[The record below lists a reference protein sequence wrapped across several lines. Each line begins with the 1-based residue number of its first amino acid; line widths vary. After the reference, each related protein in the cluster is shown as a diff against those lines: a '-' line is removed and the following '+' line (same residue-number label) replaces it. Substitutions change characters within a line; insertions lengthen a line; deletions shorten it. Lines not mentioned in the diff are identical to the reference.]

1 VLRCQGWK
9 NCLVLICTRHFTN
22 LQSCVPLD
30 HRSNANKKT
39 KIKDPLTADVLHES
53 IPDLAVRFI
62 NSTCAHIFLTG
73 KAGTGKTTFLKNLG
87 ARTHKSFV
95 VVAPTGIAALNAG
108 GVTIHSQFLL
118 PLGSFIPG
126 RNLPFGAGENGNFY
140 TTDTLTRR
148 QPLNS
153 ARKQV
158 LRSIE
163 LLVIDE
169 VSMLRADLL
178 DAIDARLRAARGN
191 YREPFGGVQL
201 LLIGDLYQLPPVVK
215 GNEAEILKEYYPSP
229 WFYESRALRE
239 AGFVYIELD
248 KIYRQQDAD
257 FIRLLNN
264 LRNNALT
271 QEDIDLLNAHVR
283 DPNDDL
289 SDVITLTTHNFKADS
304 MNREALKRL
313 ESKSHIFEATV
324 NGEFPEHIYP
334 VQYKLEL
341 KEGAQ
346 IMFVRND
353 SEGQAYYNGKLATV
367 KRISGDSVEVVM
379 ADSGEPFE
387 LKKERWENKR
397 YAIDQDSQDLQEE
410 VIGSFEQYPVRLA
423 WAITVH
429 KSQGLTFDRAV
440 IDVRQAFADGQVYVA
455 LSRLRSLDG
464 LILLEPVPPSVISTD
479 RSVVSFREQH
489 YRPSEL
495 HTVMKQSQRS
505 FVGQIIDRTFDFGD
519 LAKQIK
525 YVTTT
530 LTETVLKNVDTS
542 LPILEELRNTLLSEK
557 DNTLRYRNQ
566 LHRLLDEQRISE
578 LLERLQKGSA
588 YYTDIIWKT
597 IENLLSHQYG
607 IRDQKRIKTY
617 HNNLEEL
624 DQLFTKKL
632 LEIAKIPLLAD
643 AVLGDRSEYKFDE
656 VQEALNQRR
665 LAIITALRE
674 QPSANK
680 GTSKKRGGKSKKGS
694 SPSTIEITL
703 NYFKE
708 GMSVADIARER
719 GLVPGTIEGH
729 LARAVGEGALD
740 ITRWMT
746 DEDLKDISSAASGL
760 SEGFG
765 ITDLFKATKGKYS
778 YGKLRAALFHLQR
791 EQEEVGSG

>member
-1 VLRCQGWK
+1 MTTEVLYE
-9 NCLVLICTRHFTN
+9 
-22 LQSCVPLD
+22 D
-30 HRSNANKKT
+30 
-39 KIKDPLTADVLHES
+39 

-73 KAGTGKTTFLKNLG
+73 KAGTGKTTFLRNLG
-87 ARTHKSFV
+87 TQTHKSFV

-126 RNLPFGAGENGNFY
+126 RNLPFGAGDNGNFY

-153 ARKQV
+153 TRKQV

-178 DAIDARLRAARGN
+178 DAIDARLKAARGN
-191 YREPFGGVQL
+191 YTQPFGGVQL

-215 GNEAEILKEYYPSP
+215 GSEAEILKEYYPSP
-229 WFYESRALRE
+229 WFYESHALRE

-271 QEDIDLLNAHVR
+271 HDDIELLNTHVL
-283 DPNDDL
+283 DPDD
-289 SDVITLTTHNFKADS
+289 DPGEVITLTTHNFKADS

-313 ESKSHIFEATV
+313 EGKSHIFEATI

-334 VQYKLEL
+334 VQQKLEL

-367 KRISGDSVEVVM
+367 KRISGGKVEVVM

-397 YAIDQDSQDLQEE
+397 YSVDEDSRDLNEE
-410 VIGSFEQYPVRLA
+410 VIGSFEQFPIRLA

-429 KSQGLTFDRAV
+429 KSQGLTFERAI

-464 LILLEPVPPSVISTD
+464 LVLRERVPPSVISTA
-479 RSVVSFREQH
+479 RSVLSFREQH
-489 YRPSEL
+489 HRPSEL
-495 HTVMKQSQRS
+495 PAVMKQSQLL
-505 FVGQIIDRTFDFGD
+505 FIGQIIDRTFDFGE
-519 LAKQIK
+519 LLKQIR
-525 YVTTT
+525 YVSGN
-530 LTETVLKNVDTS
+530 LTDTVLKNVDAS
-542 LPILEELRNTLLSEK
+542 LSILEELKNTLSNEK
-557 DNTLRYRNQ
+557 DNTFRYRNQ
-566 LHRLLDEQRISE
+566 LHRLLEERRTPE
-578 LLERLQKGSA
+578 LLERLHKGSA
-588 YYTDIIWKT
+588 YYADIIWKA
-597 IENLLSHQYG
+597 IERLLSHQYG
-607 IRDQKRIKTY
+607 IRDQKRIKMY

-632 LEIAKIPLLAD
+632 VDIAKIPMLAD
-643 AVLGDRSEYKFDE
+643 AVLENRSEYRFDDLRE
-656 VQEALNQRR
+656 TINQKR
-665 LAIITALRE
+665 LAFITALRE
-674 QPSANK
+674 QPSAK
-680 GTSKKRGGKSKKGS
+680 KTKKETSKKRGSKSRKGS
-694 SPSTIEITL
+694 SPSSVEITL

-719 GLVPGTIEGH
+719 GLVPGTIDAH
-729 LARAVGEGALD
+729 LAKAVIEGVFD
-740 ITRWMT
+740 IMSWMT
-746 DEDLKDISSAASGL
+746 EEELKDISTTAGAL
-760 SEGFG
+760 PEGFST
-765 ITDLFKATKGKYS
+765 TDLFRATKGKYS
-778 YGKLRAALFHLQR
+778 YGKLRAALFQLQR
-791 EQEEVGSG
+791 DREEVENGER

>member
-1 VLRCQGWK
+1 M
-9 NCLVLICTRHFTN
+9 
-22 LQSCVPLD
+22 
-30 HRSNANKKT
+30 
-39 KIKDPLTADVLHES
+39 LHES

-271 QEDIDLLNAHVR
+271 QEDIDLLNAHVC

-746 DEDLKDISSAASGL
+746 EEDLKDISSAASGL

-765 ITDLFKATKGKYS
+765 ITNLFKATKGKYS

>member
-1 VLRCQGWK
+1 M
-9 NCLVLICTRHFTN
+9 
-22 LQSCVPLD
+22 
-30 HRSNANKKT
+30 
-39 KIKDPLTADVLHES
+39 LHES

-566 LHRLLDEQRISE
+566 LHRLLDEQRLSE

>member
-1 VLRCQGWK
+1 M
-9 NCLVLICTRHFTN
+9 
-22 LQSCVPLD
+22 
-30 HRSNANKKT
+30 
-39 KIKDPLTADVLHES
+39 LHES

-588 YYTDIIWKT
+588 YYTDIIWKA

>member
-1 VLRCQGWK
+1 M
-9 NCLVLICTRHFTN
+9 
-22 LQSCVPLD
+22 
-30 HRSNANKKT
+30 
-39 KIKDPLTADVLHES
+39 LHES

-566 LHRLLDEQRISE
+566 LHRLLDEQRLSE

-746 DEDLKDISSAASGL
+746 EEDLKDISSAASGL

>member
-1 VLRCQGWK
+1 M
-9 NCLVLICTRHFTN
+9 
-22 LQSCVPLD
+22 
-30 HRSNANKKT
+30 
-39 KIKDPLTADVLHES
+39 LHES

>member
-1 VLRCQGWK
+1 M
-9 NCLVLICTRHFTN
+9 
-22 LQSCVPLD
+22 
-30 HRSNANKKT
+30 
-39 KIKDPLTADVLHES
+39 LHES

-566 LHRLLDEQRISE
+566 LHRLLDEQRLSE

-665 LAIITALRE
+665 LALITALRE

>member
-1 VLRCQGWK
+1 M
-9 NCLVLICTRHFTN
+9 
-22 LQSCVPLD
+22 
-30 HRSNANKKT
+30 
-39 KIKDPLTADVLHES
+39 LHES

-324 NGEFPEHIYP
+324 NGEFPEHTYP

>member
-1 VLRCQGWK
+1 M
-9 NCLVLICTRHFTN
+9 
-22 LQSCVPLD
+22 
-30 HRSNANKKT
+30 
-39 KIKDPLTADVLHES
+39 LHES

-379 ADSGEPFE
+379 ADSGETFE

-397 YAIDQDSQDLQEE
+397 DAIDQDSQDLQEE

-656 VQEALNQRR
+656 LQEALNQRR
-665 LAIITALRE
+665 LALITALRE

-746 DEDLKDISSAASGL
+746 EEDLKDISSAASGL

-791 EQEEVGSG
+791 EREEVGSG

>member
-1 VLRCQGWK
+1 LEFRRVL
-9 NCLVLICTRHFTN
+9 F
-22 LQSCVPLD
+22 
-30 HRSNANKKT
+30 RS
-39 KIKDPLTADVLHES
+39 
-53 IPDLAVRFI
+53 
-62 NSTCAHIFLTG
+62 
-73 KAGTGKTTFLKNLG
+73 
-87 ARTHKSFV
+87 
-95 VVAPTGIAALNAG
+95 
-108 GVTIHSQFLL
+108 
-118 PLGSFIPG
+118 
-126 RNLPFGAGENGNFY
+126 
-140 TTDTLTRR
+140 
-148 QPLNS
+148 
-153 ARKQV
+153 
-158 LRSIE
+158 
-163 LLVIDE
+163 
-169 VSMLRADLL
+169 
-178 DAIDARLRAARGN
+178 
-191 YREPFGGVQL
+191 
-201 LLIGDLYQLPPVVK
+201 
-215 GNEAEILKEYYPSP
+215 
-229 WFYESRALRE
+229 
-239 AGFVYIELD
+239 
-248 KIYRQQDAD
+248 
-257 FIRLLNN
+257 
-264 LRNNALT
+264 
-271 QEDIDLLNAHVR
+271 
-283 DPNDDL
+283 
-289 SDVITLTTHNFKADS
+289 
-304 MNREALKRL
+304 
-313 ESKSHIFEATV
+313 
-324 NGEFPEHIYP
+324 
-334 VQYKLEL
+334 QYKLEL

-495 HTVMKQSQRS
+495 HTVMKQSQHS

-566 LHRLLDEQRISE
+566 LHRLLDEQRINE
-578 LLERLQKGSA
+578 LLGRLQKGSA
-588 YYTDIIWKT
+588 YYTDIIWKA

-632 LEIAKIPLLAD
+632 LEIAKI
-643 AVLGDRSEYKFDE
+643 
-656 VQEALNQRR
+656 
-665 LAIITALRE
+665 
-674 QPSANK
+674 
-680 GTSKKRGGKSKKGS
+680 
-694 SPSTIEITL
+694 
-703 NYFKE
+703 
-708 GMSVADIARER
+708 
-719 GLVPGTIEGH
+719 
-729 LARAVGEGALD
+729 
-740 ITRWMT
+740 
-746 DEDLKDISSAASGL
+746 
-760 SEGFG
+760 
-765 ITDLFKATKGKYS
+765 
-778 YGKLRAALFHLQR
+778 
-791 EQEEVGSG
+791 

>member
-1 VLRCQGWK
+1 
-9 NCLVLICTRHFTN
+9 
-22 LQSCVPLD
+22 
-30 HRSNANKKT
+30 
-39 KIKDPLTADVLHES
+39 
-53 IPDLAVRFI
+53 
-62 NSTCAHIFLTG
+62 
-73 KAGTGKTTFLKNLG
+73 
-87 ARTHKSFV
+87 
-95 VVAPTGIAALNAG
+95 
-108 GVTIHSQFLL
+108 
-118 PLGSFIPG
+118 
-126 RNLPFGAGENGNFY
+126 
-140 TTDTLTRR
+140 

-153 ARKQV
+153 ARIQD

-163 LLVIDE
+163 LFVIDK
-169 VSMLRADLL
+169 VSILRADLL

-367 KRISGDSVEVVM
+367 KRISGDTVEVVM

-397 YAIDQDSQDLQEE
+397 YAIDQNSQDLQEE

-578 LLERLQKGSA
+578 L
-588 YYTDIIWKT
+588 
-597 IENLLSHQYG
+597 
-607 IRDQKRIKTY
+607 
-617 HNNLEEL
+617 
-624 DQLFTKKL
+624 
-632 LEIAKIPLLAD
+632 
-643 AVLGDRSEYKFDE
+643 
-656 VQEALNQRR
+656 
-665 LAIITALRE
+665 
-674 QPSANK
+674 
-680 GTSKKRGGKSKKGS
+680 
-694 SPSTIEITL
+694 
-703 NYFKE
+703 
-708 GMSVADIARER
+708 
-719 GLVPGTIEGH
+719 
-729 LARAVGEGALD
+729 
-740 ITRWMT
+740 
-746 DEDLKDISSAASGL
+746 
-760 SEGFG
+760 
-765 ITDLFKATKGKYS
+765 
-778 YGKLRAALFHLQR
+778 
-791 EQEEVGSG
+791 

>member
-1 VLRCQGWK
+1 M
-9 NCLVLICTRHFTN
+9 
-22 LQSCVPLD
+22 
-30 HRSNANKKT
+30 
-39 KIKDPLTADVLHES
+39 LHES

-410 VIGSFEQYPVRLA
+410 VIGSYEQYPVRLA

>member
-1 VLRCQGWK
+1 M
-9 NCLVLICTRHFTN
+9 
-22 LQSCVPLD
+22 
-30 HRSNANKKT
+30 
-39 KIKDPLTADVLHES
+39 LHES

-665 LAIITALRE
+665 LALITALRE

-791 EQEEVGSG
+791 EREEVGSG

>member
-1 VLRCQGWK
+1 M
-9 NCLVLICTRHFTN
+9 
-22 LQSCVPLD
+22 
-30 HRSNANKKT
+30 
-39 KIKDPLTADVLHES
+39 TADVLHES

-791 EQEEVGSG
+791 EREEVGSG

>member
-1 VLRCQGWK
+1 M
-9 NCLVLICTRHFTN
+9 
-22 LQSCVPLD
+22 
-30 HRSNANKKT
+30 
-39 KIKDPLTADVLHES
+39 TADVLHES